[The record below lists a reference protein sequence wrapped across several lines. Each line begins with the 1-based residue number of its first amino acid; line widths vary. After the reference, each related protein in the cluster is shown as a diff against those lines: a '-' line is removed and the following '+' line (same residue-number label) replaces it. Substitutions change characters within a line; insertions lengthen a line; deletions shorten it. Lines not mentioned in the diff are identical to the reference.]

1 MIFLLIFLASVCS
14 KPLPL
19 PPVGGKTVLARSGIS
34 YGPCYYT
41 YKDGLVP
48 SCPNIKVERK
58 NSLWQSPNKKDE
70 TTKVIYRYGIS
81 ITGTMNNFIID
92 EAIMNVSF
100 SAPSE
105 FDSFKENKASILNF
119 NIYIVVLAARLIR
132 LE

>member
-1 MIFLLIFLASVCS
+1 M
-14 KPLPL
+14 
-19 PPVGGKTVLARSGIS
+19 LARSGIS

-41 YKDGLVP
+41 YKDGSVP

-58 NSLWQSPNKKDE
+58 NSLWQSPKKNDE
-70 TTKVIYRYGIS
+70 TAKVVYRYGIS
-81 ITGTMNNFIID
+81 ITGTTNNFIID

-119 NIYIVVLAARLIR
+119 NRYIILLTDKSKFVLKNS
-132 LE
+132 

>member
-1 MIFLLIFLASVCS
+1 MIFLLIFSASVCR

-19 PPVGGKTVLARSGIS
+19 PPIGGKIVLARSGIS

-41 YKDGLVP
+41 YKDGSVP

-58 NSLWQSPNKKDE
+58 NSLWQSPKKKDE
-70 TTKVIYRYGIS
+70 TAKVVYRYGIS
-81 ITGTMNNFIID
+81 ITGTTNNFIID

-119 NIYIVVLAARLIR
+119 NIYIVVLATRLIR